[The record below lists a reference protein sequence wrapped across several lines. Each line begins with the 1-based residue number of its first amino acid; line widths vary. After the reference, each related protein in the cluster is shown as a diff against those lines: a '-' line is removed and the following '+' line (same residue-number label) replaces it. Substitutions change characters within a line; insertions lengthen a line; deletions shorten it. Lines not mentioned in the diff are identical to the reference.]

1 MVTLQFIPYQDLSG
15 MEQGQKINKLLRCV
29 RDDKIVLVEG
39 RLDAG
44 EEALLIEKTM
54 EEISRNFKGVD
65 ICSVEPGRNG
75 DMFKKFRT
83 GLARVLLGNRGGFT
97 IIGPAS
103 VVREIRKDPN
113 KIELLTAGKKKR
125 K

>member
-44 EEALLIEKTM
+44 E
-54 EEISRNFKGVD
+54 
-65 ICSVEPGRNG
+65 
-75 DMFKKFRT
+75 
-83 GLARVLLGNRGGFT
+83 
-97 IIGPAS
+97 
-103 VVREIRKDPN
+103 
-113 KIELLTAGKKKR
+113 
-125 K
+125 